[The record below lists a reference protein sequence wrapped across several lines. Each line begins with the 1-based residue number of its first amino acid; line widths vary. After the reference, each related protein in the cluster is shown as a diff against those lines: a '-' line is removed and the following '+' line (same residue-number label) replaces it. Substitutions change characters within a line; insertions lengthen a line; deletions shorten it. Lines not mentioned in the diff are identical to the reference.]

1 MVWSLG
7 TGTKENVLGSVSP
20 AFLTI
25 PASMETGGRRSD
37 VAMRLRHLRAVLGE
51 HNAKAFAER
60 LGIEYKRWN
69 NFENGSPLSREAA
82 FMLVRAVPGLTLDWL
97 YFGERAGLSYD
108 LAVRL
113 GEGAKSVTVPNKG
126 R

>member
-1 MVWSLG
+1 V
-7 TGTKENVLGSVSP
+7 KNILGSVTQEV
-20 AFLTI
+20 LII
-25 PASMETGGRRSD
+25 PAGMETGGRESD
-37 VAMRLRHLRAVLGE
+37 VAVRLRHLRAVLGE
-51 HNAKAFAER
+51 RSAKAFAAR

-69 NFENGSPLSREAA
+69 NFENGSPLSRDAA
-82 FMLVRAVPGLTLDWL
+82 FILVKAVPGLTLDWL

-113 GEGAKSVTVPNKG
+113 DRAASNGKASTKDE